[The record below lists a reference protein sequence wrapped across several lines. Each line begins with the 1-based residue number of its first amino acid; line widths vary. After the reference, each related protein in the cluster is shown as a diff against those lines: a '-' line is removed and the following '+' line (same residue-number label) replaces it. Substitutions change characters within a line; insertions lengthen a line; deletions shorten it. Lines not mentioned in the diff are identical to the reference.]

1 MVQEKSLNFLKYTVT
16 LHLSSACLSES
27 LSTFKNQI
35 FVVIPVFN
43 DWESCHLLVDA
54 IRANTTVD
62 FFSNLTFCW
71 VNDGS
76 YDDAPISL
84 LRSDGQDFI
93 VDLTRNVGHQ
103 KAIALGIAYVAKY
116 FPGRAVL
123 VMDADG
129 EDQPAHL
136 NDLVTEGKLSGKI
149 VFARRTKRH
158 EGFVFQFF
166 YKIYKYVFRLL
177 TGKKIAF
184 GNFSYIPE
192 KHTVKV
198 AHVSEI
204 WNHFSGGIIKS
215 RIPYASIPLERGRR
229 LAGTSKM
236 NFTSLVLHGLSAV
249 AVHADTM
256 AVRLML
262 FCIGLVAL
270 SFISIFSVA
279 ALKFFTPFT
288 SPGWAT
294 TVVTGFASLIM
305 QSFLVS
311 LLLLFVVLMY
321 RTQKLFIPAKDYSD
335 YISRIIK
342 G

>member
-1 MVQEKSLNFLKYTVT
+1 M
-16 LHLSSACLSES
+16 
-27 LSTFKNQI
+27 
-35 FVVIPVFN
+35 VIPVFN
-43 DWESCHLLVDA
+43 DWESCHLLVEA
-54 IRANTTVD
+54 IRKETSPA
-62 FFSNLTFCW
+62 FFEKLTFCW

-76 YDDAPISL
+76 YDEPPVSL
-84 LRSDGQDFI
+84 LRTEGQDFV

-103 KAIALGIAYVAKY
+103 KAIALGISYVTKY
-116 FPGRAVL
+116 FPGMPII

-129 EDQPAHL
+129 EDQPQHL
-136 NDLVTEGKLSGKI
+136 ELLANAGLKEDRI

-158 EGFVFQFF
+158 EGFIFRFF
-166 YKIYKYVFRLL
+166 YQIYKAVFRML

-184 GNFSYIPE
+184 GNFSYIPGRLSL
-192 KHTVKV
+192 KV

-215 RIPYASIPLERGRR
+215 RIPYTSIPLERGWR
-229 LAGTSKM
+229 LAGQSKM

-262 FCIGLVAL
+262 FCIGLVVL
-270 SFISIFSVA
+270 SIFSILGVA

-294 TVVTGFASLIM
+294 TVVTGFSSLIM

>member
-1 MVQEKSLNFLKYTVT
+1 M
-16 LHLSSACLSES
+16 
-27 LSTFKNQI
+27 
-35 FVVIPVFN
+35 IPVFN
-43 DWESCHLLVDA
+43 DWESCQLLLEA
-54 IRANTTVD
+54 IRRKTKPA
-62 FFSNLTFCW
+62 FFSGLTFCW

-76 YDDAPISL
+76 SEQAPPGL
-84 LRSDGQDFI
+84 LRTDGQDFV

-103 KAIALGIAYVAKY
+103 KAIALGIAYVSKY
-116 FPGRAVL
+116 FPGHAIL

-129 EDQPAHL
+129 EDRPDHL
-136 NDLVTEGKLSGKI
+136 ERLVAAGLEENKI

-158 EGFVFQFF
+158 EGILFQSF
-166 YKIYKYVFRLL
+166 YRIYKLVFRLL
-177 TGKKIAF
+177 TGKRIAF

-192 KHTVKV
+192 NQTVKV

-215 RIPYASIPLERGRR
+215 RIPYTSIPLERGKR
-229 LAGTSKM
+229 LAGQSKM
-236 NFTSLVLHGLSAV
+236 NFTNLVLHGLSAV

-262 FCIGLVAL
+262 FCAFLVAVSSL
-270 SFISIFSVA
+270 SIAAVA
-279 ALKFFTPFT
+279 AVKFFTPFA

-294 TVVTGFASLIM
+294 TVVTGFASIIM

>member
-1 MVQEKSLNFLKYTVT
+1 M
-16 LHLSSACLSES
+16 HSED
-27 LSTFKNQI
+27 STFSFPGV

-43 DWESCHLLVDA
+43 DWESCHLLVKA
-54 IRANTTVD
+54 IEKQNPPELLEH
-62 FFSNLTFCW
+62 LTFCW

-76 YDDAPISL
+76 FDTPPSSV
-84 LRSDGQDFI
+84 LRVRSQDFI

-103 KAIALGIAYVAKY
+103 KAIALGIAYVATY
-116 FPGRAVL
+116 FPGQPIL

-129 EDQPAHL
+129 EDQPGHL
-136 NDLVTEGKLSGKI
+136 KFLIEEGEKTQKI

-158 EGFVFQFF
+158 EGLIFKFF
-166 YKIYKYVFRLL
+166 YFLYKHVFRLL
-177 TGKKIAF
+177 TGKSIAF
-184 GNFSYIPE
+184 GNFSYIPARLSS
-192 KHTVKV
+192 KV

-215 RIPYASIPLERGRR
+215 RIPYCDIPLERGRR
-229 LAGTSKM
+229 LAGQSKM

-262 FCIGLVAL
+262 FCIALVVISGVSIVAVAL
-270 SFISIFSVA
+270 V
-279 ALKFFTPFT
+279 KFFTPFA

-294 TVVTGFASLIM
+294 TVVTGFSSLIM

-342 G
+342 S

>member
-1 MVQEKSLNFLKYTVT
+1 L
-16 LHLSSACLSES
+16 APAILSEIE
-27 LSTFKNQI
+27 TI

-43 DWESCHLLVDA
+43 DWESCQLLVEA
-54 IRANTTVD
+54 IREKSEPR
-62 FFSNLTFCW
+62 FFQKLCFCW

-76 YDDAPISL
+76 FDEPPTSL
-84 LRSDGQDFI
+84 LRKDGQDFF

-103 KAIALGIAYVAKY
+103 KAIALGISYVAKY
-116 FPGRAVL
+116 FPGQPII

-136 NDLVTEGKLSGKI
+136 QQLVDAGLKENRI

-166 YKIYKYVFRLL
+166 YRIYKMVFRML
-177 TGKKIAF
+177 TGKAIAF
-184 GNFSYIPE
+184 GNFSFIPGRLS
-192 KHTVKV
+192 VKV

-215 RIPYASIPLERGRR
+215 RIPYTSIPLERGRR
-229 LAGTSKM
+229 LAGESKM

-262 FCIGLVAL
+262 MCIGLVVL
-270 SFISIFSVA
+270 SGLSISAVA
-279 ALKFFTPFT
+279 MIKLFTPFA

-294 TVVTGFASLIM
+294 TVVTGLSSIIM
-305 QSFLVS
+305 QSFLIS

-321 RTQKLFIPAKDYSD
+321 RTQRLFIPAKDYSD

>member
-1 MVQEKSLNFLKYTVT
+1 LQEIPPLPDTS
-16 LHLSSACLSES
+16 
-27 LSTFKNQI
+27 I

-43 DWESCHLLVDA
+43 DWESCHLLVDG
-54 IRANTTVD
+54 IRKQTSAG
-62 FFSNLTFCW
+62 FFERLTFCW

-76 YDDAPISL
+76 FETPPLSV
-84 LRSDGQDFI
+84 LRLDGQDFI
-93 VDLTRNVGHQ
+93 IDLTRNVGHQ
-103 KAIALGIAYVAKY
+103 KAIALGIAYVSRY
-116 FPGRAVL
+116 FPGKAII

-136 NDLVTEGKLSGKI
+136 ELLAKAGEKEDKI
-149 VFARRTKRH
+149 VFARRTKRQ
-158 EGFVFQFF
+158 EGLVFRFF
-166 YKIYKYVFRLL
+166 YQVYKRVFRLL

-184 GNFSYIPE
+184 GNFSYIPGRLS
-192 KHTVKV
+192 VKV

-215 RIPYASIPLERGRR
+215 RIPYSSIPLDRGKR
-229 LAGTSKM
+229 LAGESKM

-262 FCIGLVAL
+262 FCIGLVSL
-270 SFISIFSVA
+270 SLLCIAGVA
-279 ALKFFTPFT
+279 ILKFFTPFT

-294 TVVTGFASLIM
+294 TVVTGFSSLIM

-335 YISRIIK
+335 YISRILK

>member
-1 MVQEKSLNFLKYTVT
+1 MTVT
-16 LHLSSACLSES
+16 DFHSSE
-27 LSTFKNQI
+27 TI

-43 DWESCHLLVDA
+43 DWESCHLLVEA
-54 IRANTTVD
+54 IQEKSSPD
-62 FFSNLTFCW
+62 FYERLAFCW

-76 YDDAPISL
+76 YDEPPVSL
-84 LRSDGQDFI
+84 LRKGKSDFF

-103 KAIALGIAYVAKY
+103 KAIALGIAYVSGA
-116 FPGRAVL
+116 FSGTSIL

-136 NDLVTEGKLSGKI
+136 EILANAGLKEDRI
-149 VFARRTKRH
+149 IFARRTKRH
-158 EGFVFQFF
+158 EGFLFRFF
-166 YKIYKYVFRLL
+166 YEIYKFVFRML

-184 GNFSYIPE
+184 GNFSYIPGRL
-192 KHTVKV
+192 TVRV

-215 RIPYASIPLERGRR
+215 RIPYSSIPLERGWR
-229 LAGTSKM
+229 LAGQSKM

-262 FCIGLVAL
+262 FCIGLVVL
-270 SFISIFSVA
+270 SLVNIVGVA
-279 ALKFFTPFT
+279 FLKFFTIFT

-294 TVVTGFASLIM
+294 TVVTGFSSLIM
-305 QSFLVS
+305 QSFLIS

-335 YISRIIK
+335 YISRIINH
-342 G
+342 

>member
-1 MVQEKSLNFLKYTVT
+1 MVV
-16 LHLSSACLSES
+16 
-27 LSTFKNQI
+27 
-35 FVVIPVFN
+35 PVFN
-43 DWESCHLLVDA
+43 DWESCLLLVEA
-54 IRANTTVD
+54 IRKANPVD
-62 FFSNLTFCW
+62 FFDNLTFCW

-76 YDDAPISL
+76 VDDAPPAL
-84 LRSDGQDFI
+84 LRPRSHDF
-93 VDLTRNVGHQ
+93 VVELTRNVGHQ
-103 KAIALGIAYVAKY
+103 KAIALGIAYVSRY
-116 FPGRAVL
+116 FPGQPIL

-129 EDQPAHL
+129 EDQPQHL
-136 NDLVTEGKLSGKI
+136 SVLINNGLAGDHI

-166 YKIYKYVFRLL
+166 YRIYKLVFRLL
-177 TGKKIAF
+177 TGKQIAF
-184 GNFSYIPE
+184 GNFSFIPASR
-192 KHTVKV
+192 TVRV

-215 RIPYASIPLERGRR
+215 RIPYKSIPLERGRR
-229 LAGTSKM
+229 LAGHSKM

-262 FCIGLVAL
+262 FCIGLVCM
-270 SFISIFSVA
+270 SVVSIVVVA
-279 ALKFFTPFT
+279 ILKFFTPLA

-294 TVVTGFASLIM
+294 TVVTGFSSLIM

-342 G
+342 S

>member
-1 MVQEKSLNFLKYTVT
+1 MALTESPLPAEST
-16 LHLSSACLSES
+16 L
-27 LSTFKNQI
+27 

-43 DWESCHLLVDA
+43 DWESCQLLVEA
-54 IRANTTVD
+54 IRQNNSPE
-62 FFSNLTFCW
+62 FFQSLTFCW

-76 YDDAPISL
+76 TESAPSHL
-84 LRSDGQDFI
+84 LRVQSHDF
-93 VDLTRNVGHQ
+93 VVELTRNVGHQ
-103 KAIALGIAYVAKY
+103 KAIALGIAYVSRH
-116 FPGRAVL
+116 FPRQPMV

-129 EDQPAHL
+129 EDQPQHL
-136 NDLVTEGKLSGKI
+136 SVLEARGKTSNTI

-158 EGFVFQFF
+158 EGFIFQFF
-166 YKIYKYVFRLL
+166 YRIYKLIFRML
-177 TGKKIAF
+177 TGKSIAF
-184 GNFSYIPE
+184 GNFSYIPG
-192 KHTVKV
+192 HLTGRV

-215 RIPYASIPLERGRR
+215 RIPYSSIPLERGRR
-229 LAGTSKM
+229 LAGESKM

-262 FCIGLVAL
+262 FCIGLVCL
-270 SFISIFSVA
+270 SVLSIVTVSL
-279 ALKFFTPFT
+279 LKFFTPFT

-294 TVVTGFASLIM
+294 TVVTGFSSLIM

-335 YISRIIK
+335 YISRIINR
-342 G
+342 

>member
-1 MVQEKSLNFLKYTVT
+1 MPKALTETNSLNPD
-16 LHLSSACLSES
+16 S
-27 LSTFKNQI
+27 I

-43 DWESCHLLVDA
+43 DWESCQLLLDA
-54 IRANTTVD
+54 IRKKNPEA
-62 FFSNLTFCW
+62 FFQSLTFCW

-76 YDDAPISL
+76 TESAPSSL
-84 LRSDGQDFI
+84 IRVQSHDF
-93 VDLTRNVGHQ
+93 VVELTRNVGHQ

-116 FPGRAVL
+116 FPNQPII

-129 EDQPAHL
+129 EDQPEHL
-136 NDLVTEGKLSGKI
+136 SLLEDMGKSSGKI

-158 EGFVFQFF
+158 EGPIFQFF
-166 YKIYKYVFRLL
+166 YQIYKLVFRLL

-184 GNFSYIPE
+184 GNFSYIPA
-192 KHTVKV
+192 HLTVRV

-215 RIPYASIPLERGRR
+215 RIPYTSIPLERGYR
-229 LAGTSKM
+229 LAGESKM

-262 FCIGLVAL
+262 FCIALVCL
-270 SFISIFSVA
+270 SFVSILGVA
-279 ALKFFTPFT
+279 ALKFFTPLA

-294 TVVTGFASLIM
+294 TVVTGFTSLIM

-335 YISRIIK
+335 YISRIINR
-342 G
+342 

>member
-1 MVQEKSLNFLKYTVT
+1 MLQAIEARNG
-16 LHLSSACLSES
+16 SA
-27 LSTFKNQI
+27 
-35 FVVIPVFN
+35 
-43 DWESCHLLVDA
+43 
-54 IRANTTVD
+54 
-62 FFSNLTFCW
+62 FFSRLRFVW

-76 YDDAPISL
+76 SDPAPARL
-84 LRSDGQDFI
+84 LRPGNSDCI
-93 VDLTRNVGHQ
+93 IELTRNVGHQ
-103 KAIALGIAYVAKY
+103 KAIALGIAYVAKH
-116 FPGRAVL
+116 FPGLPVI

-129 EDQPAHL
+129 EDQPGHMSLLESQAGNRIL
-136 NDLVTEGKLSGKI
+136 
-149 VFARRTKRH
+149 FARRAKRH
-158 EGFVFQFF
+158 EGPVFVFF
-166 YKIYKYVFRLL
+166 YRIYKLVFRLF
-177 TGKKIAF
+177 TGKSIAF
-184 GNFSYIPE
+184 GNYSFIPGHLTE
-192 KHTVKV
+192 RV

-215 RIPYASIPLERGRR
+215 RIPYSSIPLERGLR

-256 AVRLML
+256 AVRLLL

-270 SFISIFSVA
+270 SLLSIAGVA
-279 ALKFFTPFT
+279 VVKFFTPFA

-321 RTQKLFIPAKDYSD
+321 RTQRLFIPARDYED
-335 YISRIIK
+335 YISRVRSETSIS

>member
-1 MVQEKSLNFLKYTVT
+1 LV
-16 LHLSSACLSES
+16 SSY
-27 LSTFKNQI
+27 KPV

-43 DWESCHLLVDA
+43 DWESCLLLLES
-54 IRANTTVD
+54 IRQKTETA
-62 FFSNLTFCW
+62 FFSNLIFCW

-76 YDDAPISL
+76 SEAAPANL
-84 LRSDGQDFI
+84 LRTEGQDFV

-116 FPGRAVL
+116 FPGHAIL

-129 EDQPAHL
+129 EDRPEHL
-136 NDLVTEGKLSGKI
+136 EHLAGAGMQENKI

-158 EGFVFQFF
+158 EGILFQSF
-166 YKIYKYVFRLL
+166 YRIYKLVFRLL
-177 TGKKIAF
+177 TGKSIAF

-192 KHTVKV
+192 SQSGRV

-215 RIPYASIPLERGRR
+215 RIPYTSIPLERGKR
-229 LAGTSKM
+229 LAGQSKM

-262 FCIGLVAL
+262 FCAFLVAGSSL
-270 SFISIFSVA
+270 VIAAVA
-279 ALKFFTPFT
+279 ILKFFTPFA

-294 TVVTGFASLIM
+294 TVVTGFASIIM

>member
-1 MVQEKSLNFLKYTVT
+1 MNLENP
-16 LHLSSACLSES
+16 
-27 LSTFKNQI
+27 QI
-35 FVVIPVFN
+35 FVVVPVYN
-43 DWESCHLLVDA
+43 DWESCQLLLNA
-54 IRANTTVD
+54 IRQHSDAV
-62 FFSNLTFCW
+62 FFSQLTFCW

-76 YDDAPISL
+76 GDAPPLSL
-84 LRSDGQDFI
+84 FRTDGQDFI
-93 VDLTRNVGHQ
+93 IDLTRNVGHQ
-103 KAIALGIAYVAKY
+103 KAIALGIAYVSKY
-116 FPGRAVL
+116 FPGNSIL

-129 EDQPAHL
+129 EDQPQHL
-136 NDLVTEGKLSGKI
+136 SLLVKAGEKEGKI

-158 EGFVFQFF
+158 EGLVFQFF
-166 YKIYKYVFRLL
+166 YRIYKLVFRLL
-177 TGKKIAF
+177 TGKTIAF
-184 GNFSYIPE
+184 GNFSFIPE
-192 KHTVKV
+192 KQAVRV

-215 RIPYASIPLERGRR
+215 RIPYTDIPLERGKR
-229 LAGTSKM
+229 LAGQSKM

-262 FCIGLVAL
+262 LCVFLVSISLL
-270 SFISIFSVA
+270 SITGVA
-279 ALKFFTPFT
+279 IVKFFTPFA

-294 TVVTGFASLIM
+294 TVVTGFTSLIM

>member
-1 MVQEKSLNFLKYTVT
+1 MPQALTESPLSPEST
-16 LHLSSACLSES
+16 L
-27 LSTFKNQI
+27 

-43 DWESCHLLVDA
+43 DWESCQLLIEA
-54 IRANTTVD
+54 IREKNTPD
-62 FFSNLTFCW
+62 FFRSLTFCW

-76 YDDAPISL
+76 TASAPKNL
-84 LRSDGQDFI
+84 LRVQSHDF
-93 VDLTRNVGHQ
+93 VVELTRNVGHQ
-103 KAIALGIAYVAKY
+103 KAIALGIAYVARH
-116 FPGRAVL
+116 FPHQPIL

-129 EDQPAHL
+129 EDQPQHL
-136 NDLVTEGKLSGKI
+136 SLLEARGKTTNTI

-158 EGFVFQFF
+158 EGFIFQFF
-166 YKIYKYVFRLL
+166 YRIYKLVFRML
-177 TGKKIAF
+177 TGKSIAF
-184 GNFSYIPE
+184 GNFSYIPA
-192 KHTVKV
+192 HLTGRV

-215 RIPYASIPLERGRR
+215 RIPYSSIPLERGRR
-229 LAGTSKM
+229 LAGESKM

-262 FCIGLVAL
+262 FCIGLVCL
-270 SFISIFSVA
+270 SVVSIISVSL
-279 ALKFFTPFT
+279 LKFFTPFT

-294 TVVTGFASLIM
+294 TVVTGFSSLIM

-335 YISRIIK
+335 YISRIINR
-342 G
+342 

>member
-1 MVQEKSLNFLKYTVT
+1 MVHTDKP
-16 LHLSSACLSES
+16 
-27 LSTFKNQI
+27 I

-43 DWESCHLLVDA
+43 DWESCQLLIQD
-54 IRANTTVD
+54 IRKKTEPA

-76 YDDAPISL
+76 SEDAPLSL
-84 LRSDGQDFI
+84 LRTDGQDFV

-103 KAIALGIAYVAKY
+103 KAIALGIAYVSKY
-116 FPGRAVL
+116 YPGHAIL

-129 EDQPAHL
+129 EDRPEHL
-136 NDLVTEGKLSGKI
+136 ERLVSAGLEEKKI

-166 YKIYKYVFRLL
+166 YRIYKLVFRLL
-177 TGKKIAF
+177 TGKSIAF
-184 GNFSYIPE
+184 GNFSFIPE
-192 KHTVKV
+192 KQAVKV

-215 RIPYASIPLERGRR
+215 RIPYTSIPLERGKR
-229 LAGTSKM
+229 LAGKSKM

-262 FCIGLVAL
+262 FCVFLVT
-270 SFISIFSVA
+270 ISVFSIAVVA
-279 ALKFFTPFT
+279 ILKFFTPFA

-294 TVVTGFASLIM
+294 TVVTGFTSLIM

>member
-1 MVQEKSLNFLKYTVT
+1 M
-16 LHLSSACLSES
+16 
-27 LSTFKNQI
+27 
-35 FVVIPVFN
+35 VIPVFN
-43 DWESCHLLVDA
+43 DWESCHLLLA
-54 IRANTTVD
+54 SIEKNTSPD
-62 FFSNLTFCW
+62 YFSRLCFCW

-76 YDDAPISL
+76 FDEPPVTL
-84 LRSDGQDFI
+84 LRSGKEDL
-93 VDLTRNVGHQ
+93 VLDLTRNVGHQ
-103 KAIALGIAYVAKY
+103 KAIALGISYVATH
-116 FPGRAVL
+116 FPGHAVI

-129 EDQPAHL
+129 EDQPSHL
-136 NDLVTEGKLSGKI
+136 QLLAEAGIREDRI
-149 VFARRTKRH
+149 MFARRTKRH
-158 EGFVFQFF
+158 EGFVFKFF
-166 YKIYKYVFRLL
+166 YQIYKFVFRML

-184 GNFSYIPE
+184 GNFSYIPGRLA
-192 KHTVKV
+192 VKV

-215 RIPYASIPLERGRR
+215 RIPYNSIPLERGRR
-229 LAGTSKM
+229 LAGESKM

-262 FCIGLVAL
+262 FCIGLVVMSL
-270 SFISIFSVA
+270 FSIFSVA
-279 ALKFFTPFT
+279 MLKFFTEVA

-294 TVVTGFASLIM
+294 TVVTGFSSLIM

-321 RTQKLFIPAKDYSD
+321 RTQKLFIPAKDYTD

>member
-1 MVQEKSLNFLKYTVT
+1 MY
-16 LHLSSACLSES
+16 
-27 LSTFKNQI
+27 
-35 FVVIPVFN
+35 N
-43 DWESCHLLVDA
+43 DWESCQLLVEA
-54 IRANTTVD
+54 IRQKNSTV
-62 FFSNLTFCW
+62 FFNSLVFCW

-76 YDDAPISL
+76 TDSAPKSL
-84 LRSDGQDFI
+84 LRGQSHDF
-93 VDLTRNVGHQ
+93 VVELTRNVGHQ
-103 KAIALGIAYVAKY
+103 KAIALGIAYVSKY
-116 FPGRAVL
+116 FPNQPII

-129 EDQPAHL
+129 EDQPEHL
-136 NDLVTEGKLSGKI
+136 ALLESQGKQSDKI

-166 YKIYKYVFRLL
+166 YRIYKLVFRLL
-177 TGKKIAF
+177 TGKTIAF
-184 GNFSYIPE
+184 GNFSYIPS
-192 KHTVKV
+192 HLTVRV

-215 RIPYASIPLERGRR
+215 RIPYSSIPLERGRR
-229 LAGTSKM
+229 LAGESKM

-262 FCIGLVAL
+262 FCIGLVCL
-270 SFISIFSVA
+270 SVVSIICVSL
-279 ALKFFTPFT
+279 LKFFTPFT

-294 TVVTGFASLIM
+294 TVVTGFSSLIM

-335 YISRIIK
+335 YISRIINR
-342 G
+342 

>member
-1 MVQEKSLNFLKYTVT
+1 MVHKDKP
-16 LHLSSACLSES
+16 
-27 LSTFKNQI
+27 I

-43 DWESCHLLVDA
+43 DWESCQLLIQD
-54 IRANTTVD
+54 IRKKTEPA

-76 YDDAPISL
+76 SDEAPLSL
-84 LRSDGQDFI
+84 LRTDGQDFV

-103 KAIALGIAYVAKY
+103 KAIALGIAYVSKY
-116 FPGRAVL
+116 YPGHAIL

-129 EDQPAHL
+129 EDRPEHL
-136 NDLVTEGKLSGKI
+136 ERLVSAGLEEKKI

-166 YKIYKYVFRLL
+166 YRIYKLVFRLL
-177 TGKKIAF
+177 TGKSIAF
-184 GNFSYIPE
+184 GNFSFIPE
-192 KHTVKV
+192 KQAVKV

-215 RIPYASIPLERGRR
+215 RIPYTSIPLERGKR
-229 LAGTSKM
+229 LAGKSKM

-262 FCIGLVAL
+262 FCVFLVT
-270 SFISIFSVA
+270 ISVFSIAVVA
-279 ALKFFTPFT
+279 ILKFFTPFA

-294 TVVTGFASLIM
+294 TVVTGFTSLIM

>member
-1 MVQEKSLNFLKYTVT
+1 LVHKDKP
-16 LHLSSACLSES
+16 
-27 LSTFKNQI
+27 I

-43 DWESCHLLVDA
+43 DWESCQLLIQD
-54 IRANTTVD
+54 IRKKTEPA

-76 YDDAPISL
+76 SDEAPLSL
-84 LRSDGQDFI
+84 LRTDGQDFV

-103 KAIALGIAYVAKY
+103 KAIALGIAYVSKY
-116 FPGRAVL
+116 YPGHAIL

-129 EDQPAHL
+129 EDRPEHL
-136 NDLVTEGKLSGKI
+136 ERLVSAGLEEKKI

-166 YKIYKYVFRLL
+166 YRIYKLVFRLL
-177 TGKKIAF
+177 TGKSIAF
-184 GNFSYIPE
+184 GNFSFIPE
-192 KHTVKV
+192 KQAVKV

-215 RIPYASIPLERGRR
+215 RIPYTSIPLERGKR
-229 LAGTSKM
+229 LAGKSKM

-262 FCIGLVAL
+262 FCVFLVT
-270 SFISIFSVA
+270 ISVFSIAVVA
-279 ALKFFTPFT
+279 ILKFFTPFA

-294 TVVTGFASLIM
+294 TVVTGFTSLIM

>member
-1 MVQEKSLNFLKYTVT
+1 MDAPRFLTIPAFT
-16 LHLSSACLSES
+16 LTLQPFYGVLTDQLPTSSDSV
-27 LSTFKNQI
+27 

-43 DWESCHLLVDA
+43 DWESCQLLVKA
-54 IRANTTVD
+54 IEKENPAD
-62 FFSNLTFCW
+62 FVRKLTFVW

-76 YDDAPISL
+76 SEDPPVSL
-84 LRSDGQDFI
+84 LRTNAQDFI

-103 KAIALGIAYVAKY
+103 KAISLGIAYVARY
-116 FPGRAVL
+116 FPAAPIL

-129 EDQPAHL
+129 EDQPGHL
-136 NDLVTEGKLSGKI
+136 FPLAEKGQKERKI

-166 YKIYKYVFRLL
+166 YQIYKRVFRLL
-177 TGKKIAF
+177 TGKSIAF
-184 GNFSYIPE
+184 GNFSYLPGNL
-192 KHTVKV
+192 TAKV

-215 RIPYASIPLERGRR
+215 RIPYTTLPLERGKR
-229 LAGTSKM
+229 LAGESKM

-249 AVHADTM
+249 AVHADAM

-262 FCIGLVAL
+262 FCIFLVVSSVLAIAGVAL
-270 SFISIFSVA
+270 V
-279 ALKFFTPFT
+279 KFLTPFA

-294 TVVTGFASLIM
+294 TVVTGFSSIIM

-321 RTQKLFIPAKDYSD
+321 RTQKLFIPAKDYAD
-335 YISRIIK
+335 YIARIIK

>member
-1 MVQEKSLNFLKYTVT
+1 M
-16 LHLSSACLSES
+16 
-27 LSTFKNQI
+27 
-35 FVVIPVFN
+35 VIPVFN
-43 DWESCHLLVDA
+43 DWESCHLLVEA
-54 IRANTTVD
+54 IRNKTSSE
-62 FFSNLTFCW
+62 FFKRLTFCW

-76 YDDAPISL
+76 YDPPPL
-84 LRSDGQDFI
+84 TVLRLDGHDFI
-93 VDLTRNVGHQ
+93 IDLTRNVGHQ
-103 KAIALGIAYVAKY
+103 KAIALGIAYVSKY
-116 FPGRAVL
+116 FPGNPIL

-136 NDLVTEGKLSGKI
+136 ELLANAGEKEDKI
-149 VFARRTKRH
+149 VFARRTKRQ
-158 EGFVFQFF
+158 EGLGFRFF
-166 YKIYKYVFRLL
+166 YQVYKRVFRLL

-184 GNFSYIPE
+184 GNFSYIPGRLS
-192 KHTVKV
+192 VKV

-215 RIPYASIPLERGRR
+215 RIPYSSIPLERGKR
-229 LAGTSKM
+229 LAGESKM

-262 FCIGLVAL
+262 FCIGLVVLSVVCITGVAL
-270 SFISIFSVA
+270 
-279 ALKFFTPFT
+279 LKFFTPFT

-294 TVVTGFASLIM
+294 TVVTGFSSLIM

-335 YISRIIK
+335 YISRILK

>member
-1 MVQEKSLNFLKYTVT
+1 LKYAVT
-16 LHLSSACLSES
+16 LHLSPFCLIES
-27 LSTFKNQI
+27 ISNLENQI
-35 FVVIPVFN
+35 FIVIPVFN
-43 DWESCHLLVDA
+43 DWESCHLLVNA
-54 IRANTTVD
+54 IRAKTEPD
-62 FFSNLTFCW
+62 FFSSLTFCW

-76 YDDAPISL
+76 YDDPPTSL
-84 LRSDGQDFI
+84 LRIDGQDFI

-103 KAIALGIAYVAKY
+103 KAIALGISYVAKY
-116 FPGRAVL
+116 FPGHAIL

-129 EDQPAHL
+129 EDQPGHL
-136 NDLVTEGKLSGKI
+136 ADLVKEGKSSGKI

-166 YKIYKYVFRLL
+166 YRIYKSVFRLL

-192 KHTVKV
+192 KHAVKV

-215 RIPYASIPLERGRR
+215 RIPYCSIPLERGRR

-262 FCIGLVAL
+262 FCIGLVVL
-270 SFISIFSVA
+270 SILSIVSVA
-279 ALKFFTPFT
+279 AMKFFTPFT

-294 TVVTGFASLIM
+294 TVVTGFSSLIM

>member
-1 MVQEKSLNFLKYTVT
+1 MNFLQDTVT
-16 LHLSSACLSES
+16 LHFSHSYLSES
-27 LSTFKNQI
+27 LSLSENQI

-43 DWESCHLLVDA
+43 DWESCHLLVDS
-54 IRANTTVD
+54 IRSKVNSD

-76 YDDAPISL
+76 YDDPPTSI
-84 LRSDGQDFI
+84 LRIDGQDFI

-116 FPGRAVL
+116 FPGRAIL

-129 EDQPAHL
+129 EDQPIHL
-136 NDLVTEGKLSGKI
+136 EKLVQEGKKQGKI

-166 YKIYKYVFRLL
+166 YKIYKAVFRLL

-192 KHTVKV
+192 KHAVKV

-215 RIPYASIPLERGRR
+215 KIPYTSIPLERGRR

-262 FCIGLVAL
+262 FCIGLVVL
-270 SFISIFSVA
+270 SFFSILTVA
-279 ALKFFTPFT
+279 LVKFFTPLA